1 MVVVLRRWCSLL
13 PWLILPG
20 LLGGM
25 LASCGEG
32 GVQLRAGVSAV
43 SISPQPEHLG
53 EGVYLG
59 GYGGFQ
65 SRMAEGVHDDIFS
78 RALALSDGTDTV
90 VLVALDLIGIS
101 NVQLGQIRAAA
112 AARAGIPEG
121 NILIAST
128 HSHATPDLQGLWG
141 GVGEAYR
148 EYLRE
153 RAVQSV
159 AEAVS
164 QLDDAELR
172 AASVEAEGLT
182 ENRRGWGFTDNVLT
196 VLQAR
201 RPGGEAIATLV
212 NFAVH
217 PTVTG
222 PENLE
227 VSGDFVGYLVE
238 ALETEFGGTALF
250 INGDQGDSVPAES
263 GDFAAA
269 RQYGERLTEVVV
281 DALAD
286 AEGLEQPLRLESV
299 AVEVPIEHPLFAQF
313 AASGMLDYETVT
325 RDGQPYVSSRVSIL
339 RIGGRFEA
347 VALPGEAL
355 TRLGQTIRGQ
365 LSARH
370 GMLFG
375 LTDDTLGYFVPADE
389 WETGRNEDY
398 EESVCLSPRAAAV
411 ILEAVA
417 SMVEVTE

>member
-1 MVVVLRRWCSLL
+1 MLVALWRVRFIL
-13 PWLILPG
+13 PWLLLPG

-25 LASCGEG
+25 LVSCDEG
-32 GVQLRAGVSAV
+32 GAQLRAGVSAV

-65 SRMAEGVHDDIFS
+65 SRLAEGVHDDIFS

-101 NVQLGQIRAAA
+101 NAQLGQIRATAA
-112 AARAGIPEG
+112 AQAGIPEG

-128 HSHATPDLQGLWG
+128 HCHATPDLQGLWG
-141 GVGEAYR
+141 GVGEGYR

-182 ENRRGWGFTDNVLT
+182 ENRRGWGFTDKVLT

-201 RPGGEAIATLV
+201 RPGGQAIATLV

-222 PENLE
+222 SESVE

-250 INGDQGDSVPAES
+250 INGDQGDSVPTES

-269 RQYGERLTEVVV
+269 RRYGERLAEVVV
-281 DALAD
+281 GALGD
-286 AEGLEQPLRLESV
+286 TEGLKGPLRLESV
-299 AVEVPIEHPLFAQF
+299 GIEIPIDHPLFAQF

-339 RIGGRFEA
+339 GIGERFGA

-370 GMLFG
+370 GMLLG

-389 WETGRNEDY
+389 WETGRNDDY

-411 ILEAVA
+411 IVEAVT
-417 SMVEVTE
+417 SMVEGAE